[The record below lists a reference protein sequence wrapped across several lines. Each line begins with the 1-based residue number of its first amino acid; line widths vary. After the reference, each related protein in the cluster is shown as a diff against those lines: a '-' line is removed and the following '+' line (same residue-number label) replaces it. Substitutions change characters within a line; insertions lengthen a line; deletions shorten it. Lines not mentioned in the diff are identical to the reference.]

1 MAPFLLPSAAAARS
15 GKSPGVTFSTDP
27 GINFELLFSFG
38 ATAYGTGEFGP
49 LLTAANEVNRRGGT
63 PKAVFEVFHDL
74 AVRTRSY
81 AQEADAAGNA
91 VTARSAYLRAAGY
104 FDVALFYV
112 LGAGG
117 KQKETQT
124 YTEMQ
129 ACWATAAAMSP
140 TPIVPVSIPYEGT
153 TLPGYLMK
161 PDGSDTPRPT
171 VILNNG
177 SDAQNIDLY
186 AFGGVAAVERGYNA
200 LIFEGPG
207 QGSML
212 FERKI
217 YFRPDWENVVTP
229 VVDFLS
235 ARRDVDPARI
245 AIVGWSFGGELVS
258 RAAAFEHRL
267 AAVVLDPG
275 VVDYFASWTLPPVFL
290 KLIRAGKRQAVNDG
304 WVDFLKGA
312 TPVER
317 FTIAKRTE
325 IFPPSDP
332 FDLFTTMEQYTSRN
346 VIHQITSP
354 TLVLSP
360 QLEQFFPGQ
369 PKELYELLTAPKEL
383 VRFTVAEGAQYHC
396 EPMSPQFRNETL
408 YDWLAGVFAG

>member
-1 MAPFLLPSAAAARS
+1 
-15 GKSPGVTFSTDP
+15 
-27 GINFELLFSFG
+27 
-38 ATAYGTGEFGP
+38 
-49 LLTAANEVNRRGGT
+49 
-63 PKAVFEVFHDL
+63 
-74 AVRTRSY
+74 
-81 AQEADAAGNA
+81 
-91 VTARSAYLRAAGY
+91 
-104 FDVALFYV
+104 
-112 LGAGG
+112 
-117 KQKETQT
+117 
-124 YTEMQ
+124 
-129 ACWATAAAMSP
+129 
-140 TPIVPVSIPYEGT
+140 
-153 TLPGYLMK
+153 
-161 PDGSDTPRPT
+161 
-171 VILNNG
+171 
-177 SDAQNIDLY
+177 
-186 AFGGVAAVERGYNA
+186 
-200 LIFEGPG
+200 
-207 QGSML
+207 ML

-229 VVDFLS
+229 VLDFLS

-267 AAVVLDPG
+267 AAVILDPG

-396 EPMSPQFRNETL
+396 EPMSPQVRNETL
-408 YDWLAGVFAG
+408 YDWLAGVFAGLSSLPPSTFR

>member
-1 MAPFLLPSAAAARS
+1 M
-15 GKSPGVTFSTDP
+15 
-27 GINFELLFSFG
+27 
-38 ATAYGTGEFGP
+38 
-49 LLTAANEVNRRGGT
+49 
-63 PKAVFEVFHDL
+63 FEVFHDL

-124 YTEMQ
+124 YAEMQ

-161 PDGSDTPRPT
+161 PDDSDTPRPT

-235 ARRDVDPARI
+235 ARPDVDPARI